1 MCWPRPPNRNHQRFQ
16 NEMCLTRYTLF
27 LRYLKKKK
35 NRFVN
40 IIILDAN
47 FSICR
52 SFEELLWF
60 EVEGVRAEAVGGL
73 RGSLSLG
80 WGNARFSRQPV
91 IQV

>member
-1 MCWPRPPNRNHQRFQ
+1 MP
-16 NEMCLTRYTLF
+16 
-27 LRYLKKKK
+27 
-35 NRFVN
+35 
-40 IIILDAN
+40 DAN

-52 SFEELLWF
+52 SLEELLWF
-60 EVEGVRAEAVGGL
+60 EVEGVSDEADGGL